1 MNTISALRTIV
12 PAIFITLLTSGS
24 SSIDRSL
31 TVEYKTLQNAK
42 KTRDTRRNE
51 TTSFSQYYLSDF
63 QKFVKEADSKISS
76 NEKKIAKLKSQ
87 LQQSNIEGKNIT
99 TALSQLE
106 LKNSM
111 LKSNLE
117 IYVQNGTGNWKEFR
131 DGFYKNL
138 SKFDLA
144 YNQVSK

>member
-1 MNTISALRTIV
+1 MNTLAPLRTIV

-24 SSIDRSL
+24 SSTDRSL

-42 KTRDTRRNE
+42 INRDTKRNE

-99 TALSQLE
+99 TTLSQLE

-117 IYVQNGTGNWKEFR
+117 IYVQNGTGNWKVFR
-131 DGFYKNL
+131 DRFYKNL

-144 YNQVSK
+144 YNQVSN